1 MKLETSDTYLHLCVG
16 ASGSWYTFQKIE
28 RKLILAY
35 LFVAILSKVKI
46 LLNGNPVFYYAYYD
60 CVPVNANIIFFDR
73 LLFWSQISLESVEK
87 QLKL

>member
-1 MKLETSDTYLHLCVG
+1 MKLETSDTYLHLRVG

-46 LLNGNPVFYYAYYD
+46 LLNGNLLYYFTMRTMTAF
-60 CVPVNANIIFFDR
+60 P
-73 LLFWSQISLESVEK
+73 LMPT
-87 QLKL
+87 